1 MDEMKARI
9 ADMVSSMEFDRKKPV
24 SKQTKQDVANLH
36 DSLGDVLA
44 RLDKLRLSLWHAQEK
59 SDYRAISVDQVRE
72 ELAKARDELD
82 EALKK

>member
-9 ADMVSSMEFDRKKPV
+9 ADMVSSMDFDRKRPV
-24 SKQTKQDVANLH
+24 SKQTKQDIADLH
-36 DSLGDVLA
+36 NSLGDVLT
-44 RLDKLRLSLWHAQEK
+44 RLDKLRLSLWHAQEQ
-59 SDYRAISVDQVRE
+59 SDYRAVSVDQVKE

>member
-9 ADMVSSMEFDRKKPV
+9 ADMVASMEFDRKKPV

-59 SDYRAISVDQVRE
+59 SDYRGVSIEQVRE

>member
-1 MDEMKARI
+1 MDDMKARI
-9 ADMVSSMEFDRKKPV
+9 ADMVSSMDFERKKPV
-24 SKQTKQDVANLH
+24 TRQTKQDVAKLH

-59 SDYRAISVDQVRE
+59 SDYRAVSIEQVRE
-72 ELAKARDELD
+72 ELQKARDELD

>member
-24 SKQTKQDVANLH
+24 TKQTKQDVADLH
-36 DSLGDVLA
+36 DSLGDVLS
-44 RLDKLRLSLWHAQEK
+44 RLDKLRLSLWHAQE
-59 SDYRAISVDQVRE
+59 SRDYRSISVDQVKE

-82 EALKK
+82 DALKK